1 MEYKVYCEIK
11 EHEWKATLLY
21 QQDILSIQGE
31 HEEKDNYR
39 NELHATLE
47 VFQFLRKWIPDDA
60 SFIVYTNSQYS
71 ISCLEKWIPLW
82 IQKGFR
88 INHNAKLRP
97 NTDLLVKLHSF
108 HSCMKIQ
115 LSQHYNDFETYC
127 TFF

>member
-60 SFIVYTNSQYS
+60 SFIIYTNSQYS

-115 LSQHYNDFETYC
+115 LSQHYNDFETYR